1 MTTEVLTPEKILF
14 FGHPMWEKDTHAH
27 THTSLMSQK
36 VSSFLKKYLRE
47 WTMFQSRDKKVTS
60 PPSGNLPSTISETDK
75 LKKLQWSDCKSYC
88 LNLYKNKSAIVIILL
103 LSSGTVQNIIKKKV
117 YRQKLDPEGKAG
129 RSICNNTTGSSGEGE
144 AGSSTQVWCHR
155 PRGKATSRHHAPA
168 TYTYIYLS
176 FCPELYKGGPRM
188 CKRVTSL
195 QLVYKTALNEYNWLL
210 WHD

>member
-14 FGHPMWEKDTHAH
+14 FGHPMWEKRHTR

-103 LSSGTVQNIIKKKV
+103 LSSGTVQNIIKKK
-117 YRQKLDPEGKAG
+117 RLQTET
-129 RSICNNTTGSSGEGE
+129 RSRRVKRGDQSATTQQDLVG
-144 AGSSTQVWCHR
+144 
-155 PRGKATSRHHAPA
+155 RGKLGAALRFGATDHEARLHHAITPLPRIHI
-168 TYTYIYLS
+168 YI
-176 FCPELYKGGPRM
+176 
-188 CKRVTSL
+188 
-195 QLVYKTALNEYNWLL
+195 
-210 WHD
+210 